1 MIRIDLAAFA
11 SVTVFALAP
20 LTLHA
25 QVPRS
30 PIQPKIVYVPD
41 LVATIDNST
50 RIVFARQFMIIDGS
64 GTTAS
69 RAVVPNTEC
78 TGLTAGQRRNVDV
91 RPLRWGVE
99 NRPNPTG
106 AAAGTFVVTLKY
118 KTVNNGLVGE
128 RVVNE
133 TVDGLAL
140 GTQRLFDF
148 TDPNRV
154 TQYSVS
160 FFTEPTRTPNQNP
173 PTGPG
178 VKMNQEPVRYRTF
191 CVPSVDVVDNAMV
204 ITADALARL
213 ADFNRANNILSLP

>member
-1 MIRIDLAAFA
+1 MIRLHLATLA
-11 SVTVFALAP
+11 SVAFLTLAP
-20 LTLHA
+20 HTMHA
-25 QVPRS
+25 QVPRN
-30 PIQPKIVYVPD
+30 PIQPSIVLVPD

-50 RIVFARQFMIIDGS
+50 RIVFAKQSMIIDGS
-64 GTTAS
+64 GTTAI
-69 RAVVPNTEC
+69 RAIVPNTEC

-91 RPLRWGVE
+91 RPLRWGVA
-99 NRPNPTG
+99 NRTNPTG
-106 AAAGTFVVTLKY
+106 TGAGTFVVTLKY
-118 KTVNNGLVGE
+118 KTVNSGLVGE

-140 GTQRLFDF
+140 GAQRLFDF

-160 FFTEPTRTPNQNP
+160 FFTEPTRTPNPNP

-178 VKMNQEPVRYRTF
+178 VKVIPPPVFYRTF

-204 ITADALARL
+204 ITVDALARIS
-213 ADFNRANNILSLP
+213 DSNRANNVLSLP